1 VRRSATASCAPTA
14 AGRSIC
20 WVAASRDLG
29 RLIETGVP
37 SGVTAVLVGS
47 VQTDLEHTAAADIA
61 RGV

>member
-1 VRRSATASCAPTA
+1 MRAHRRRPFDLLV
-14 AGRSIC
+14 
-20 WVAASRDLG
+20 VAASRDLG

-47 VQTDLEHTAAADIA
+47 VQTDLEHTAAADVA